1 MNTST
6 NFDENNDDN
15 NDNDDDDNEIDNISI
30 PDSPIVEISSAEL
43 QTDENTIDIEL
54 NDTDIENL
62 NENISDE
69 NISDENISDENM
81 SEENSSNSE
90 NLTSSMLSINN
101 DLNSSTLSINEEEN
115 NLLNNYQYS
124 SDTQENIDT
133 TVEQFIKFTQTYPEF
148 VDLISKTR
156 KNTNALPELM
166 KSIKLYNHRL
176 ALNLMDNPGFCF
188 EKIFDILFNKSDNIE
203 EYLDSIQRILD
214 IFPYYSKEEVF
225 EIFKSSN
232 YNVDLTIETICN

>member
-6 NFDENNDDN
+6 NNDDN
-15 NDNDDDDNEIDNISI
+15 NFYDNEIDNISI
-30 PDSPIVEISSAEL
+30 PNSPIVEISSVEL
-43 QTDENTIDIEL
+43 HSDENTIEIEL
-54 NDTDIENL
+54 NDTDIEKL
-62 NENISDE
+62 NENM
-69 NISDENISDENM
+69 SDENISDENM
-81 SEENSSNSE
+81 SEENLSNSE

-101 DLNSSTLSINEEEN
+101 DLNSSTLSINEEEY

-124 SDTQENIDT
+124 SNTQENIDT

-156 KNTNALPELM
+156 KNSNILPELM

-188 EKIFDILFNKSDNIE
+188 EKIFDILFTKTKNVEKHKESINKILEIFPEYSEDEIFTMLKLCNYSIDSTI
-203 EYLDSIQRILD
+203 EYL
-214 IFPYYSKEEVF
+214 
-225 EIFKSSN
+225 
-232 YNVDLTIETICN
+232 CG

>member
-6 NFDENNDDN
+6 NSDN
-15 NDNDDDDNEIDNISI
+15 NNTDNNNTDNNFDDNEIDNISI

-43 QTDENTIDIEL
+43 QTDENTIEIEL

-62 NENISDE
+62 NE

-124 SDTQENIDT
+124 SDTQVNIDT

-188 EKIFDILFNKSDNIE
+188 EKIFDILFNKTKNVENHKESINKILEIFPEYSEDEIFSMLKICNYSIDSTI
-203 EYLDSIQRILD
+203 EYL
-214 IFPYYSKEEVF
+214 
-225 EIFKSSN
+225 
-232 YNVDLTIETICN
+232 CG